1 MAYVEEFAVEGD
13 RIYYKLL
20 RHNGD
25 DAGWHSDEEVEE
37 DPPYAEEN
45 KEEAVQETE
54 EERLAREEEEK
65 RVQEYAERYVPGRR
79 RAFMELCKRD
89 RFAFVRRLLRCV
101 PRSRLAGVANKNGQ
115 DRFHRQVSSRESCLG
130 KWIQGATG

>member
-1 MAYVEEFAVEGD
+1 VVKLTPEQIEKVAWAIFLKLHDDNLFEDPDLMAYVEEFAVEGD

-45 KEEAVQETE
+45 KEEQC
-54 EERLAREEEEK
+54 RKLKRSGWREK
-65 RVQEYAERYVPGRR
+65 RKKKASSGIR
-79 RAFMELCKRD
+79 RA
-89 RFAFVRRLLRCV
+89 VW
-101 PRSRLAGVANKNGQ
+101 S
-115 DRFHRQVSSRESCLG
+115 
-130 KWIQGATG
+130 GADAEPLWNYVNEIDSLSYDG